1 MKPKN
6 IEEIIEELSEQ
17 ITVCSHGFF
26 ASDETRK
33 WLKQA
38 LKSYALWLI
47 EEAAPEVRQYDPE
60 SFDPHDILTEGF
72 MNGVMDY
79 KQNLKK
85 LIE

>member
-47 EEAAPEVRQYDPE
+47 EEGYSQTPE
-60 SFDPHDILTEGF
+60 FDRSWAQPLEI
-72 MNGVMDY
+72 Y

-85 LIE
+85 LIEQD